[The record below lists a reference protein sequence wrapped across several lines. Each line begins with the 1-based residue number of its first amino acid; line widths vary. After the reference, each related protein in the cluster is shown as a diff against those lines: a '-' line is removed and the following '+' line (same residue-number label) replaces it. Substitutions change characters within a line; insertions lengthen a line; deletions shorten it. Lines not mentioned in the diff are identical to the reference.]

1 MNRERERH
9 IRFEKHGR
17 AHLTGVSI
25 LVLGGFGVL
34 LGMGSFTFRYAE
46 GTSYLSNDPEACVN
60 CHIMRDQYE
69 GWLKSTHHNVATC
82 NDCHVPQDF
91 LGKYL
96 TKIEHG
102 YRHSKG
108 FTFQDFHEPIQITNG
123 SRNIVQTNC
132 VRCHESLVQE
142 LDVHSGKEDC
152 AHCHSGIGH
161 SARP

>member
-1 MNRERERH
+1 MRGAK
-9 IRFEKHGR
+9 IGP
-17 AHLTGVSI
+17 I
-25 LVLGGFGVL
+25 YIPVLGAMVAGGLGTL
-34 LGMGSFTFRYAE
+34 LGMSAYTFQYAE
-46 GTSYLSNDPEACVN
+46 GTSYLSNDPRACVN

-69 GWLKSTHHNVATC
+69 GWLKATHHDVATC

-91 LGKYL
+91 LGKYF

-108 FTFQDFHEPIQITNG
+108 FTFQDFHEPIQITHG
-123 SRNIVQTNC
+123 SRSIVQANC
-132 VRCHESLVQE
+132 VRCHQSLVQE
-142 LDVHSGKEDC
+142 LGVHSGDADC